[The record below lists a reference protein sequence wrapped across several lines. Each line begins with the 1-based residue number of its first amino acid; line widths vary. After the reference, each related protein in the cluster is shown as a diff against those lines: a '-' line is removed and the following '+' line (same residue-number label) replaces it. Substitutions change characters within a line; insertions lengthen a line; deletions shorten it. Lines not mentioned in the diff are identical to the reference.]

1 MAVSVGVDVP
11 AKIQD
16 ETVVKGQLNDIIDDF
31 PDAVATELQAI
42 MEKVQETAIDLC
54 PKDTGAL
61 ASSINLEGGSISASR
76 QGDFYEANIYAG
88 SPDIINPKTG
98 KPTSDYALLVH
109 DGHMMR
115 DGSMYEG
122 VPFLV
127 EALMLYEEEL
137 EEAVNRALQ
146 ETLRGSGD

>member
-1 MAVSVGVDVP
+1 MAVSVNIDVP

-16 ETVVKGQLNDIIDDF
+16 ETIVQNQLAQIRDDF
-31 PDAVATELQAI
+31 PDSVAQELLAV
-42 MEKVQETAIDLC
+42 MEKVKDTAIDLC

-76 QGDFYEANIYAG
+76 QGDFFEANVYAG

-98 KPTSDYALLVH
+98 KPTSDYAMLVH

-122 VPFLV
+122 VPFLE
-127 EALMLYEEEL
+127 EALLFYEDEIEQ
-137 EEAVNRALQ
+137 AVNRALQ
-146 ETLRGSGD
+146 ETLSGSGD

>member
-1 MAVSVGVDVP
+1 MAVSVNIDIP
-11 AKIQD
+11 SKLQD
-16 ETVVKGQLNDIIDDF
+16 ENIVKGQINDLITDF
-31 PDAVATELQAI
+31 PDAVASELQAV
-42 MEKVQETAIDLC
+42 MEKVKETAVDLC

-61 ASSINLEGGSISASR
+61 ASSISLESGSISASR
-76 QGDFYEANIYAG
+76 QGDFFEANIYAG

-98 KPTSDYALLVH
+98 KATSDYAMLVH
-109 DGHMMR
+109 DGHMMK

-127 EALMLYEEEL
+127 EAIMMYESEI

-146 ETLRGSGD
+146 EQLKDSGD